1 MQRYTVTRY
10 NYDELSPEAQEKALK
25 WWREQKWAD
34 DSSWWLTPMLE
45 EHLDEQLGS
54 DSQDLKLYYSLSYC
68 QGDGVAIEGRLT
80 PADAPLLSWPEGAAY
95 AYIKHSGHY
104 YHWNSFS
111 VSLETDEGDEVAG
124 PNADIFTQ
132 QLRSIC
138 KDLEKIGYKAIE
150 ADMAD
155 DSILEDIR
163 SNTEDDWT
171 AEGKLSR
178 VTEPQEVMA

>member
-10 NYDELSPEAQEKALK
+10 TYDELGPEAQEKALE

-34 DSSWWLTPMLE
+34 DSSWWLTPMLQ
-45 EHLDEQLGS
+45 EHLSDALGS
-54 DSQDLKLYYSLSYC
+54 ESQDLKLYYSLSYS

-95 AYIKHSGHY
+95 AYLKHSGHY
-104 YHWNSFS
+104 YHEYSFS
-111 VSLETDEGDEVAG
+111 VNLESDEGDDVAG
-124 PNADIFTQ
+124 DAADIFTQ
-132 QLRSIC
+132 QLRDIC
-138 KDLEKIGYKAIE
+138 KDLESVGYKAIE
-150 ADMAD
+150 ADLAD

-163 SNTEDDWT
+163 ANTEDDWT

-178 VTEPQEVMA
+178 VTEPQDVMA